1 MDFYEKTSRGK
12 LQMSRIILCEVQGN
26 HFAGV
31 LWKPS
36 DLFAGHDPFA
46 CQLLYAYFV
55 KMNRKCVIWLY
66 SMADM
71 IKVM

>member
-1 MDFYEKTSRGK
+1 MDFYEKHQEGSYRCLESFCVK
-12 LQMSRIILCEVQGN
+12 SKAII
-26 HFAGV
+26 FAGV

-71 IKVM
+71 IKV